1 MRCDA
6 GLSANFNNFA
16 KRHNMFD
23 GIFYTKLLDS
33 FIQHYK
39 RENRFIEFKSNYLG
53 IVV

>member
-1 MRCDA
+1 
-6 GLSANFNNFA
+6 
-16 KRHNMFD
+16 MFD